1 VRGERPSHVVGKPFS
16 LVDFNPG
23 DWHKGYACSLP
34 DWRLVVR
41 TANLDRMGSDT
52 FRCPQCGRVLAL
64 AGDTYNPDTRTC
76 RACGR
81 GETPPVP
88 EARTDARSAS
98 DVAQTEPNVLA
109 EGVGPAQWTQPTQEE
124 VAPPKVS

>member
-1 VRGERPSHVVGKPFS
+1 
-16 LVDFNPG
+16 
-23 DWHKGYACSLP
+23 
-34 DWRLVVR
+34 
-41 TANLDRMGSDT
+41 MGSDT

-64 AGDTYNPDTRTC
+64 ADDTYNPDTRTC

-98 DVAQTEPNVLA
+98 DVAQTEPEILA
-109 EGVGPAQWTQPTQEE
+109 GGVVPAPWTRPTQEE

>member
-1 VRGERPSHVVGKPFS
+1 MAVIAS
-16 LVDFNPG
+16 
-23 DWHKGYACSLP
+23 
-34 DWRLVVR
+34 DWRIVAL
-41 TANLDRMGSDT
+41 TASLHDMGSDT

-64 AGDTYNPDTRTC
+64 ADDTYNPDTRTC

-88 EARTDARSAS
+88 EERTDAKSAS
-98 DVAQTEPNVLA
+98 DVAQTGPEVLA
-109 EGVGPAQWTQPTQEE
+109 GGVVPAHWTQPIQEE

>member
-1 VRGERPSHVVGKPFS
+1 
-16 LVDFNPG
+16 
-23 DWHKGYACSLP
+23 
-34 DWRLVVR
+34 
-41 TANLDRMGSDT
+41 MGSDT

-64 AGDTYNPDTRTC
+64 ADDTYNPDTRTC

-88 EARTDARSAS
+88 EARTNTRSAS
-98 DVAQTEPNVLA
+98 DVAQTELEISPG
-109 EGVGPAQWTQPTQEE
+109 GVARARWTQPTEEE